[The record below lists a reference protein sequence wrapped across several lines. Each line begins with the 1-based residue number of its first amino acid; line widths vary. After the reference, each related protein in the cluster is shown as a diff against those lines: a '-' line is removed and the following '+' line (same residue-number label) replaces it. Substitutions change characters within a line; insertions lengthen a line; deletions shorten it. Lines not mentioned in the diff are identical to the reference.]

1 MNNSFLREFCESII
15 SKHGVEGLRDI
26 TIVIPSQRIALYIK
40 EHLLKLCGTN
50 FWMPKIL
57 PVNLF
62 LQELH
67 DFAVV
72 DELEAIFE
80 LYEAYVG
87 VFEEPESLGDFLSW
101 SSMILSDF
109 NDIDKYLLDASQVFR
124 NLQSIKDIE
133 SWSFNSNELSA
144 TQKNFMKFWEH
155 LGMLYQTFHDKLRSR
170 GETTNA
176 QVYRNIAE
184 NPIEYLATI
193 KEYVYFIG
201 FNALS
206 AAEETILKFL
216 VNAGLGEVYWD
227 TDEYYQSN
235 PVMEAGRFI
244 RRFETWSNENTKTSV
259 QNLAHKPK
267 KINLLKANSNLQ
279 QVEVASALIE
289 DSVAGNLDNT
299 AVVFADESLLKP
311 MLNVLPN
318 KLDKLNVAMGY
329 PLSAASSFS
338 FFEDIVQVQLNME
351 RYRNKGYVYYKDF
364 LQITQHEIF
373 QIYLQ
378 ERGIDLSKI
387 HQKIIKENYSYLPFS
402 FLEKALKNDGES
414 IFLFQQVETLE
425 GFMRK
430 SMEFLKKI
438 YGVQDINIIEKEALH
453 CLMTAL
459 EKLLVI
465 QEKYGRITRISTLNQ
480 LVKQLLRKEKVSF
493 LGEPLEGIQLLGLL
507 ETRALDFQRVIL
519 LSCNEE
525 VLPKRS
531 FSTSLI
537 PFDLRK
543 YLRLPT
549 KDDEEAI
556 FAYYFYRLLQRA
568 EQIDLIYD
576 GGEPEGL
583 RSGEISRYLIQIN
596 EELKNESVKIDHVH
610 VATEVVSSKRISDFT
625 AENDL
630 LRKRI
635 VDWLEN
641 GISASGLNQFM
652 SCPRDF
658 LFTQLLRLSQDEDV
672 EEDIEAST
680 YGTIVHE
687 VLENLYKDGDRLIT
701 IERVDEMLNNYQSFL
716 KNSFD
721 KRFPGGNYLSGKN
734 LLMYET
740 AVHTLRKFLY
750 SEKAL
755 IKDHGAIQ
763 IIGLEEKIEKDVS
776 LNTTAGR
783 INVKVKGLIDRID
796 KVGDKIRIID
806 YKTGKVE
813 RLNFKGDWDKLNR
826 YELQLLVYLY
836 LVDTKL
842 DVECGIISFKQL
854 SQKLQSLNFQG
865 ETVLSPVQF
874 KYEFDRTFETYLLT
888 VIEAV
893 FESDFQHD
901 PRSKYCKLC

>member
-1 MNNSFLREFCESII
+1 MNSSFLKEFCESII
-15 SKHGVEGLRDI
+15 SRHGVEGLKDI
-26 TIVIPSQRIALYIK
+26 TIVIPSQRIALYLK
-40 EHLLKLCGTN
+40 EYLLESCGTN

-57 PVNLF
+57 PVNQF

-67 DFAVV
+67 DFVVV
-72 DELEAIFE
+72 DELEAVFE
-80 LYEAYVG
+80 LYEAYAE

-101 SSMILSDF
+101 SSMILADF

-133 SWSFNSNELSA
+133 SWSFNSSELSA
-144 TQKNFMKFWEH
+144 TQKNFMKFWER
-155 LGMLYQTFHDKLRSR
+155 LGILYQAFHDRLRSR

-206 AAEETILKFL
+206 GAEEAIIKFM
-216 VNAGLGEVYWD
+216 VNSGLGEVCWD

-235 PVMEAGRFI
+235 PIMEAGRFM
-244 RRFETWSNENTKTSV
+244 RRFESWSNENTKTSIR
-259 QNLAHKPK
+259 NLAHQPK
-267 KINLLKANSNLQ
+267 KITLLKANSNLQ
-279 QVEVASALIE
+279 QVEVARTLIE
-289 DSVAGNLDNT
+289 ASSPGDLNHT

-318 KLDKLNVAMGY
+318 NLDRLNVAMGY

-338 FFEDIVQVQLNME
+338 FFEDMVQVQLNIE
-351 RYRNKGYVYYKDF
+351 RYRNKGYLYYKDF
-364 LQITQHEIF
+364 LQITQHEFF
-373 QIYLQ
+373 QLYLL
-378 ERGIDLSKI
+378 EGRVNLSKI
-387 HQKIIKENYSYLPFS
+387 HQKITKENYSFLPFS
-402 FLEKALKNDGES
+402 FLEKALENDDGL
-414 IFLFQQVETLE
+414 IFLFQRAETVESFIQNSLE
-425 GFMRK
+425 F
-430 SMEFLKKI
+430 FKKI
-438 YGVQDINIIEKEALH
+438 YGIQAINVIEKEALH
-453 CLMTAL
+453 CLMAAL
-459 EKLLVI
+459 EKLWLI
-465 QEKYGRITRISTLNQ
+465 QEKYGRIARVSTLNQ

-531 FSTSLI
+531 FSNSLI
-537 PFDLRK
+537 PFDLRM
-543 YLRLPT
+543 YLGLPT
-549 KDDEEAI
+549 RDDEDAI

-568 EQIDLIYD
+568 KQIDLIYD

-583 RSGEISRYLIQIN
+583 RSSEISRYLIQIN
-596 EELKNESVKIDHVH
+596 EELKSEVVKIEHVH
-610 VATEVVSSKRISDFT
+610 VATDIISPKHISGVIS
-625 AENDL
+625 ENDL
-630 LRKRI
+630 LQKRI
-635 VDWLEN
+635 VNWLEN
-641 GISASGLNQFM
+641 GISASGINQFLD
-652 SCPRDF
+652 CPRDF

-687 VLENLYKDGDRLIT
+687 VLENLYKNSGSFIT
-701 IERVDEMLNNYQSFL
+701 AADIDLMLNSYQDYL
-716 KNSFD
+716 KMSFD
-721 KRFPGGNYLSGKN
+721 KRFPAGNYLNGKN

-740 AVHTLRKFLY
+740 AVHTLKKFLH
-750 SEKAL
+750 SEKEL
-755 IKDHGAIQ
+755 INAHGAIQ
-763 IIGLEEKIEKDVS
+763 IIGLEEKIEKNVL
-776 LNTTAGR
+776 LNTTIGE

-796 KVGDKIRIID
+796 QVGNKIRVID

-836 LVDTKL
+836 LYDSKL
-842 DVECGIISFKQL
+842 DVECGIVSFKQL

-865 ETVLSPVQF
+865 ETVLSPTEF
-874 KYEFDRTFETYLLT
+874 KNDFNNAFETYLLAF
-888 VIEAV
+888 VEAV
-893 FESDFQHD
+893 FESDFKHD
-901 PRSKYCKLC
+901 PSSKYCKLC